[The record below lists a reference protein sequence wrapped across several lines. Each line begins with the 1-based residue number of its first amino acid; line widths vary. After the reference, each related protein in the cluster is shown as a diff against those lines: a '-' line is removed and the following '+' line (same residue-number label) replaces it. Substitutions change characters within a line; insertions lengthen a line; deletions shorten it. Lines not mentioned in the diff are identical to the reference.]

1 MAEQTSE
8 RVKEIREINYLSK
21 DFDGYKQD
29 LIVFLKK
36 YFPNEW
42 QDFNEASGGM
52 ALLEMIAYLG
62 DSLAFL
68 LDRQV
73 NEGFIDRAIESK
85 NIFTLAQNVGYS
97 PNLSTPAVT
106 NLSISATFQDATS
119 GSVLFSIKK
128 GSRVTTSFEPSV
140 SFEILED
147 VDFSSSAHRVHT
159 KGEGATQATYSVT
172 GVSAAAG
179 VSKLFSYSVAT
190 TPTSFLRVELPD
202 TNITEIFSASSSDG
216 YEWYKVDN
224 LAQETIFAGETNTTS
239 SSGDVP
245 FILKLKRVPRRFVEE
260 KTANGKTAI
269 TFGSGISSAE
279 DNEIIPNPEDF
290 VLPISMRGSVS
301 GFSPM
306 AIDSSNFLK
315 TKTLGMAPAANT
327 TLDVNYRV
335 GGGLATNVGSSTLT
349 RFTTNDIEFKN
360 PEIET
365 TAPTVTEAL
374 KRTISVTNPEQASG
388 GAERESLVSIKQNAL
403 SFFNAQNRA
412 VTLTD
417 YQVRVLSMPAK
428 FGSVFRSYARKD
440 PANSLGVELVLMARN
455 SRGELIAPSD
465 TLKNNIE
472 TYIKRFKSFSDSVKL
487 TDGNVV
493 DIGTDFSI
501 VAAPN
506 INPNEALLDAFNI
519 VKPMLR
525 TELGNF
531 NDTLVI
537 SDFVAKLQAS
547 TKIRSVV
554 RFNFTNLANTV
565 DGRQYSTTTFDIPA
579 NTINGI
585 LSLPEDVVWE
595 VKYPNLDIV
604 GRIV

>member
-1 MAEQTSE
+1 MTE
-8 RVKEIREINYLSK
+8 RIKEIREINYLSK

-29 LIVFLKK
+29 LINFLKK

-52 ALLEMIAYLG
+52 ALLELVAYLG
-62 DSLAFL
+62 DSLTFL

-73 NEGFIDRAIESK
+73 NEGFIDRAIETK
-85 NIFTLAQNVGYS
+85 NIFTLAQNVGYV
-97 PNLSTPAVT
+97 PKLSTPAIT

-119 GSVLFSIKK
+119 GDVLFSIKK
-128 GSRVTTSFEPSV
+128 GSRVTTNFEPAV

-147 VDFSSSAHRVHT
+147 VDFSSPSNRVHT
-159 KGEGATQATYSVT
+159 KVFGSTQATYSVT

-179 VSKLFSYSVAT
+179 TTKLFSYSVGST
-190 TPTSFLRVELPD
+190 ITPFLRLELPN
-202 TNITEIFSASSSDG
+202 TNVTEIFSVTSNDG

-224 LAQETIFAGETNTTS
+224 LAQETIFAGDTNTTGS
-239 SSGDVP
+239 SEETP
-245 FILKLKRVPRRFVEE
+245 YILKLKRVPRRFIEE
-260 KTANGKTAI
+260 KIATGRTSI
-269 TFGSGISSAE
+269 TFGGGISTAE
-279 DNEIIPNPEDF
+279 DSEIIPNPEDF
-290 VLPISMRGSVS
+290 VLPPSMRGSVS

-306 AIDSSNFLK
+306 IIDSSNFLK

-327 TLDVNYRV
+327 IIDINYRV
-335 GGGLATNVGSSTLT
+335 GGGLHTNVSSDGLS
-349 RFTTNDIEFKN
+349 RFTTRKIIFKSPTIELTN
-360 PEIET
+360 VAAT
-365 TAPTVTEAL
+365 DAL
-374 KRTISVTNPEQASG
+374 LRTISVTNPQQATG

-440 PANSLGVELVLMARN
+440 PANALGVELVLMARN
-455 SRGELIAPSD
+455 SRGELIVPAE

-487 TDGNVV
+487 TDGKVV
-493 DIGTDFSI
+493 NIGTDFSI
-501 VAAPN
+501 VSAPN
-506 INPNEALLDAFNI
+506 INPNEALLEAFNI
-519 VKPMLR
+519 IKPMLV
-525 TELGNF
+525 TVGSNF
-531 NDTLVI
+531 NDTLVV
-537 SDFVAKLQAS
+537 SDFIAKLQS
-547 TKIRSVV
+547 SVKIRSVV

-565 DGRQYSTTTFDIPA
+565 DGRQYSTTTLDIPN

-585 LSLPEDVVWE
+585 LSLPENMIWE

-604 GRIV
+604 GRIL